1 MIFNSCEL
9 CTGPPPPFPTLSG
22 DQGGLQIIVGT
33 ADLEFVQVQ
42 VLAGAE
48 KILCFK
54 SDKVSSGRL
63 GKGVY
68 LEIGGEGSVCK
79 VGTVAKISDYQP
91 EGPGFN
97 PRFGQ
102 GFNFG

>member
-1 MIFNSCEL
+1 MNCAQD
-9 CTGPPPPFPTLSG
+9 PPSLSNPQWRSRWST
-22 DQGGLQIIVGT
+22 DHSWYCRSRVC
-33 ADLEFVQVQ
+33 
-42 VLAGAE
+42 AGSSLSRCR
-48 KILCFK
+48 KNTCFK